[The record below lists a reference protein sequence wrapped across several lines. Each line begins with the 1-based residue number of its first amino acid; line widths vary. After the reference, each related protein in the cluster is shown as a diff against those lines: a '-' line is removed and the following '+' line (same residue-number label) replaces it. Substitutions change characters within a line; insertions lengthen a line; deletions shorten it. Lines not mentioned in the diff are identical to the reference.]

1 MRKIAIFFLIVLAII
16 VAIVC
21 MYMDYQNKQ
30 EKLNKYNYEYEYYL
44 QKEING
50 LQLASVMNKAI
61 DTNNKN
67 DITQDEKGKF
77 IENDEDSIKIDI
89 KMLDNDKTYDMETIY
104 INQISVFTSYYGDIQ
119 FKCTAI
125 NYHEKTGKVK
135 YLLFEQITT

>member
-1 MRKIAIFFLIVLAII
+1 MRKIAIFFLIVLVII

-30 EKLNKYNYEYEYYL
+30 EKLSKYNYEYEYYL

-50 LQLASVMNKAI
+50 LQLASIMNKAI

-67 DITQDEKGKF
+67 DINQDENGKY

-104 INQISVFTSYYGDIQ
+104 KNQISVFTSYYSEIQ
-119 FKCTAI
+119 FKCTMI